1 MKKGFLF
8 FATIVTQFCVNAQSA
23 VTMKLSAGISNPDLQ
38 SILYFEGIN
47 AEDIVF
53 KGKILNGKNYQIAM
67 KEFVNGVLAGVD
79 TVFDSKEH
87 FSFKINTDS
96 LKFKVLTKETGPDGF
111 KIEFQFNGF
120 RKARNYK
127 ILPGESGMFALK
139 DFCGSAKEVNVDA
152 NNRIYLLSYMMPY
165 TRKDKSMAYC
175 EVAQS
180 GTDPEKLF
188 DKYAIPHYYLVE
200 IRFE

>member
-1 MKKGFLF
+1 MKKIDLF
-8 FATIVTQFCVNAQSA
+8 FATLATLFGVNAQPA
-23 VTMKLSAGISNPDLQ
+23 VTMKLSTGITNPDLQ
-38 SILYFEGIN
+38 SILYFEGID
-47 AEDIVF
+47 AEDMVF
-53 KGKILNGKNYQIAM
+53 KGKILDGKNYQIVM

-87 FSFKINTDS
+87 FSFRINADS
-96 LKFKVLTKETGPDGF
+96 LRFKVLTKETGSEGF
-111 KIEFQFNGF
+111 KIEFQFDGF

-139 DFCGSAKEVNVDA
+139 DFCGSAKEVSVNP

-165 TRKDKSMAYC
+165 TRKDKSRAYC

-188 DKYAIPHYYLVE
+188 EKYAIPHYYLIE